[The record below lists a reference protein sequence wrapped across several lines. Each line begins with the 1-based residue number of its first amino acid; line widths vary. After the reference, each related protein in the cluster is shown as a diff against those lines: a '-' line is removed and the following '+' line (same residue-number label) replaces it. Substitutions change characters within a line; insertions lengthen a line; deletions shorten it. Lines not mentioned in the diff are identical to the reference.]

1 MRCFSP
7 HRRLWEECETNL
19 RAKAPRYLKDQSEV
33 SAYYLAPVTS
43 LFPNDHACEGAK
55 IGFRQGAAWRVI
67 GGMSTLFKT
76 IAVVGSGALGLYYG
90 GRLARAGNAVRFL
103 ARSDLAV
110 LRSRG
115 IVVRAPDG
123 HFTLPNVTLAAT
135 PEEIGPVD
143 LVVITLKATA
153 NDQLSRLLPPLLQ
166 AGTLVLNLQNGL
178 GVDEAVAAVVGPERT
193 VGGLCFVCVNRT
205 EPGIAECTMAG
216 EIMLGE
222 FAGASQERT
231 HALADLF
238 GRAGVKLSVNECLA
252 GARWHK
258 LVWNVPFNGLA
269 VAAGGISTAD
279 ILLSTALEAEVWELM
294 REVQSIAAA
303 HGVVISDEFVVAQVE
318 RTRPLGDYKP
328 STLLDFLAGKPL
340 ELEPIWGEPLR
351 RAQAKGVPV
360 PRLQALYAALA
371 RSGW

>member
-1 MRCFSP
+1 
-7 HRRLWEECETNL
+7 
-19 RAKAPRYLKDQSEV
+19 
-33 SAYYLAPVTS
+33 
-43 LFPNDHACEGAK
+43 
-55 IGFRQGAAWRVI
+55 
-67 GGMSTLFKT
+67 MSTLFKT

-110 LRSRG
+110 LRTRG

-123 HFTLPNVTLAAT
+123 HFTLPDVTVAAT

-153 NDQLSRLLPPLLQ
+153 NDQLTRLLPPLLH
-166 AGTLVLNLQNGL
+166 AGTVVLNLQNGL
-178 GVDEAVAAVVGPERT
+178 GVDEAAAAVVGPERT
-193 VGGLCFVCVNRT
+193 VGGLCFVGVNRV
-205 EPGIAECTMAG
+205 EPGVVVCTLAG
-216 EIMLGE
+216 EILAGE
-222 FAGASQERT
+222 FNGASQERT

-269 VAAGGISTAD
+269 VARGGISTAD
-279 ILLSTALEAEVWELM
+279 ILASAELTAEVWALM
-294 REVQSIAAA
+294 REVQAIAAA
-303 HGVVISDEFVVAQVE
+303 HGVGIADAFLNDQVE
-318 RTRPLGDYKP
+318 RTRPMGDYKP
-328 STLLDFLAGKPL
+328 STLLDFLEGKPL

-351 RAQAKGVPV
+351 RAQAKSVSA

-371 RSGW
+371 RVTVGDTKS